1 MLPFRSA
8 SADLLDLGMPFA
20 GHLFLFR
27 PAILTAIDLSLKRLG
42 VDSIDL
48 YMVCLLTW
56 DLSITEYQD
65 SRPSHPSF
73 LRIDGQAISH
83 CV

>member
-1 MLPFRSA
+1 
-8 SADLLDLGMPFA
+8 MPFA

-48 YMVCLLTW
+48 YMVGLCAFTYSAYP
-56 DLSITEYQD
+56 DY
-65 SRPSHPSF
+65 
-73 LRIDGQAISH
+73 
-83 CV
+83 